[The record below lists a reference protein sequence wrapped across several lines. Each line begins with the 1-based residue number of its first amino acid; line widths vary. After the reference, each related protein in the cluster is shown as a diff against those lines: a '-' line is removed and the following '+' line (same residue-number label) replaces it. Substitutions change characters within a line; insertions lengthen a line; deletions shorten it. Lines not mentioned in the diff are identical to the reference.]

1 MRRGKRVRLGV
12 RHVVPAGAGLDPFL
26 VDMERAR
33 RLALGAR
40 ATADVGGGT
49 GAAAV
54 EWVLLLPS
62 RGENGALALQL
73 ILACRE
79 LLAAAAG
86 VRPVV

>member
-1 MRRGKRVRLGV
+1 MRWGKRVRLGV

-40 ATADVGGGT
+40 AAADVGGI

-54 EWVLLLPS
+54 ERVLLPPG
-62 RGENGALALQL
+62 RGEGGALALQL
-73 ILACRE
+73 VLACRE
-79 LLAAAAG
+79 LLATAAG